1 MEELLSDKTIENKIK
16 LDERNIIL
24 YDRVR
29 DTYSL
34 LGIMKYLGIIKEIRS
49 NMQENNIP
57 ELFKEWFG
65 ENIMLY
71 QSLRSVVR
79 RLDKFYY
86 ERIKRDI
93 DKNIKQKIL

>member
-1 MEELLSDKTIENKIK
+1 LEELLSDKTIENKIK